1 MQQILSK
8 CVAATVAMAV
18 VVAASGVAQAHH
30 PKWRCHHW
38 HRAENPARLPYT
50 YAYYPI
56 YGYSRYGNC
65 YLVEQFVPYRPYLVR
80 MCPPR

>member
-18 VVAASGVAQAHH
+18 VVEASGVAQAHH
-30 PKWRCHHW
+30 AKWRHHW
-38 HRAENPARLPYT
+38 HYAENPARLPYT